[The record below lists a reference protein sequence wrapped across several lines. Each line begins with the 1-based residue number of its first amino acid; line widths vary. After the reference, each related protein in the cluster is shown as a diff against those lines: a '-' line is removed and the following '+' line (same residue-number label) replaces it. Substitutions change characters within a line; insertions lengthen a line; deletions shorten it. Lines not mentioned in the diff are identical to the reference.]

1 MNDTAQNNNQIQIR
15 SESSSSKYVLLAF
28 VFDDLVNLG
37 LFSLSGSEVKL
48 HSWSKAQE
56 WNGKDKDSL
65 LQAFASSWSLLPELG
80 KQESLSVVFLISPF
94 WVDSEEKLV
103 KNKKEL
109 LGHLCREYKLKP
121 LGFLLPDDSL
131 VRFYQSDEGGASSF
145 IGIYCGAK
153 NMEIS
158 LVHLGKVK
166 SRIKIEKGK
175 GDQIARQIEEALNR
189 IDFQGMF
196 PPNIVLWSDEWSQET
211 MESINDF
218 QWLGKRDSLFLH
230 LPQITFLKWQEF
242 FSYFKDLVQDR
253 FPLTQTSARPP
264 EESHKDFLSSQEV
277 ETKEQE
283 EPKLPDSSPLKD
295 SDDIEQ
301 PASDATSKPSISST
315 EPIDLPEGFS
325 YDDQSLQD
333 DLDIDYGPGP
343 AIHSQENFPQSSS
356 FDSANIPLANKEL
369 ELGKKTKKTGFPKIK
384 IKLPSLKLKIF
395 PILLILI
402 CGIVAIPVAA
412 SNFVKNTVTVY
423 VTPETVS
430 ETIELV
436 MKTSIDGPNIKN
448 GVFPLEKIEANLE
461 TDGTRQVTGE
471 KTIGEKA
478 VGTVTVFNR
487 TNEDVQFPSGTKL
500 VSEGDAKLEFF
511 LRESITVGAKTAD
524 LDSGVDR
531 LGEAQVEVIA
541 GDIGPDYNLSK
552 NSLFEVEGESE
563 NDYIARAHDDI
574 TGGSNRKV
582 SAVSKDDI
590 ANLRSLLEEELKQK
604 ASEELD
610 KKVGPG
616 MKLIDDE
623 PVIVVN
629 DFSTNRREDEEAQQ
643 LTGTISGSAYV
654 LAYNEV
660 RLEEAALSYIRET
673 AGDDLS
679 LISDTVDVSFDKES
693 EEEDEVKGKLV
704 VEAKLFPTI
713 NLEEISNKL
722 VKSNKNQVNKIIRE
736 YPRIYRFEVKTSPS
750 LFSFWPWLSGKEN
763 NILVDLK
770 ES

>member
-1 MNDTAQNNNQIQIR
+1 MNDTAQNNNQIQIKK
-15 SESSSSKYVLLAF
+15 EPTPSKYVLLAF

-37 LFSLSGSEVKL
+37 LFSLAGSEVKL

-65 LQAFASSWSLLPELG
+65 LHAFASSWSLLPELG
-80 KQESLSVVFLISPF
+80 KQESLPVVFLISPF

-109 LGHLCREYKLKP
+109 LGHICREYRLKP

-145 IGIYCGAK
+145 IGIYCGTK

-175 GDQIARQIEEALNR
+175 GDQIAKQIEEALNR

-196 PPNIVLWSDEWSQET
+196 PPNIVLWSDEWSQKT
-211 MESINDF
+211 MDYINEF
-218 QWLGKRDSLFLH
+218 QWLGKKDSLFLH
-230 LPQITFLKWQEF
+230 LPQITFLQWQEF

-253 FPLTQTSARPP
+253 FPLVQNSDQALK
-264 EESHKDFLSSQEV
+264 ESSKDLLLSQEA
-277 ETKEQE
+277 ESKEQE
-283 EPKLPDSSPLKD
+283 DLDLQDRPDSN
-295 SDDIEQ
+295 IEQ
-301 PASDATSKPSISST
+301 SASNVIDRAAISST

-325 YDDQSLQD
+325 YEDQSLQD
-333 DLDIDYGPGP
+333 NLDIGQDSGPD
-343 AIHSQENFPQSSS
+343 INSQENIPLNPS
-356 FDSANIPLANKEL
+356 FDSVNIPLVNKDIEFS
-369 ELGKKTKKTGFPKIK
+369 KKIKFPKIK
-384 IKLPSLKLKIF
+384 IKFPSYKLKIF
-395 PILLILI
+395 PILLVLI

-412 SNFVKNTVTVY
+412 SNLVKNIVTVY

-430 ETIELV
+430 ETIDLV

-448 GVFPLEKIEANLE
+448 GIFPLEKIEANTE
-461 TDGTRQVTGE
+461 TNGTRQVTGE

-500 VSEGDAKLEFF
+500 ISEEEAKLEFF

-582 SAVSKDDI
+582 SAVSPDDI

-610 KKVGPG
+610 KKIGPG
-616 MKLIDDE
+616 MKLVDND
-623 PVIVVN
+623 PVIVVK
-629 DFSTNRREDEEAQQ
+629 DFSTNRREDEEAQE

-660 RLEEAALSYIRET
+660 RLEEAALSYIREI

-679 LISDTVDVSFDKES
+679 LISDTVNISFDKKS
-693 EEEDEVKGKLV
+693 EEEDEVQGELV

-750 LFSFWPWLSGKEN
+750 LFNFWPWLSGKEN